1 MKKWVFHTVD
11 SADICVLIEAKY
23 KNGSTTVGTT
33 SPQAAF
39 RRNSLRPPLATYLT
53 AALVTVTLLTGCSAS
68 NDLNR
73 SPTSA
78 PASPSTA
85 PNSDAASWD
94 AAGHGAAQVA
104 GMKILRTWSRL
115 QMPYEAWW
123 ADLGPLLSP
132 EAREVY
138 SYTDPANIPALGII
152 GKGIETNND
161 NPFVVTITF
170 GTVKGKFGVDLS
182 RTTIPGRWI
191 GESIIFPGETSKLQ
205 G

>member
-39 RRNSLRPPLATYLT
+39 RRDSLRPPLATYLT
-53 AALVTVTLLTGCSAS
+53 AALVAVTLLTGCSAS
-68 NDLNR
+68 NNLNH
-73 SPTSA
+73 SPATA
-78 PASPSTA
+78 TASPSTT
-85 PNSDAASWD
+85 PSWGT
-94 AAGHGAAQVA
+94 AGHGAAQAA
-104 GMKILRTWSRL
+104 GVKILRTWSRPH
-115 QMPYEAWW
+115 MPYEAWW

-132 EAREVY
+132 EARDVY
-138 SYTDPANIPALGII
+138 SYTDPANIPALTIN
-152 GKGIETNND
+152 GKGVETNID

-170 GTVKGKFGVDLS
+170 PTSKGKFGVDQS
-182 RTTIPGRWI
+182 RTSIPGRWI
-191 GESIIFPGETSKLQ
+191 GESVIFPGDTSKLQ